1 MRSFVGPFIN
11 KNTHNPDVRSLSSA
25 RGNLFTSY
33 EKQSSIMK
41 KFHFF
46 LLALMVG
53 FFVSCGDS
61 GESNESNEGK
71 PSTENT
77 ESTPETQPAASV
89 EYTLQSEG
97 AEVIWMGAKEEE
109 SHFGSFAL
117 KSGSIFVND
126 AGIERGVA
134 EIDLAAITIMD
145 ADMDDEYKGKLAG
158 HLSSEDFFNVE
169 QFPTATLFITG
180 SSKYEGE
187 APAKP
192 ENLRPDLEKYYQDG
206 PTHIVNG
213 NLNVKGEQSPSA
225 SPPK

>member
-1 MRSFVGPFIN
+1 
-11 KNTHNPDVRSLSSA
+11 
-25 RGNLFTSY
+25 
-33 EKQSSIMK
+33 
-41 KFHFF
+41 
-46 LLALMVG
+46 
-53 FFVSCGDS
+53 
-61 GESNESNEGK
+61 
-71 PSTENT
+71 
-77 ESTPETQPAASV
+77 
-89 EYTLQSEG
+89 
-97 AEVIWMGAKEEE
+97 
-109 SHFGSFAL
+109 
-117 KSGSIFVND
+117 
-126 AGIERGVA
+126 
-134 EIDLAAITIMD
+134 MD